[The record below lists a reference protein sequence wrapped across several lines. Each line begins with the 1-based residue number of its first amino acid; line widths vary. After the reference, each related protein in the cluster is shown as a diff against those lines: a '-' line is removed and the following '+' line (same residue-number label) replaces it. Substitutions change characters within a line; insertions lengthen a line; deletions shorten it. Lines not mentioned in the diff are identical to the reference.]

1 MQIVYAVFSCR
12 VQDTATGADGV
23 ALTELPRLF
32 DNNKKFC
39 YNIYRKR
46 KEVFYMNNFNN
57 FDLYPQVEE
66 FYDDAEYWE
75 AIMNEEVYNDE
86 G

>member
-1 MQIVYAVFSCR
+1 MI
-12 VQDTATGADGV
+12 TAAIQSNATLDWIKE
-23 ALTELPRLF
+23 ALTELPHLF

-46 KEVFYMNNFNN
+46 KEVFYMNNFDD

-66 FYDDAEYWE
+66 FYNDAEYLE
-75 AIMNEEVYNDE
+75 AMMNEEVYNDE